1 VSSFFVD
8 SQCSDY
14 KIISQGSVATQLRC
28 GGVSSKHFITN
39 FECDAMVDM
48 TLIRPLKMIGKGF
61 VLFQINNSPSAFY
74 TIKAICIIVIGF
86 KVAIIFKKIV

>member
-1 VSSFFVD
+1 
-8 SQCSDY
+8 
-14 KIISQGSVATQLRC
+14 
-28 GGVSSKHFITN
+28 
-39 FECDAMVDM
+39 MVDM

-86 KVAIIFKKIV
+86 KVAIIFKKLSKMQTRTFVYVLVRVPSDDVIA